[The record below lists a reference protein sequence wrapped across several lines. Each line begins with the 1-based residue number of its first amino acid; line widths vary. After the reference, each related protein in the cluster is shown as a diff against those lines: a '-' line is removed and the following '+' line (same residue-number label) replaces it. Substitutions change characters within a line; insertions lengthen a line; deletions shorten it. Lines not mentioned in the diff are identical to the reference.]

1 MCGFTMSFSVNTEL
15 CLIRMFDC
23 LFCRVYYKYREQKE
37 VTEMK
42 VGLNEALQNYLQDK
56 GHKHLVLKAKI
67 CHS

>member
-1 MCGFTMSFSVNTEL
+1 
-15 CLIRMFDC
+15 
-23 LFCRVYYKYREQKE
+23 
-37 VTEMK
+37 MK